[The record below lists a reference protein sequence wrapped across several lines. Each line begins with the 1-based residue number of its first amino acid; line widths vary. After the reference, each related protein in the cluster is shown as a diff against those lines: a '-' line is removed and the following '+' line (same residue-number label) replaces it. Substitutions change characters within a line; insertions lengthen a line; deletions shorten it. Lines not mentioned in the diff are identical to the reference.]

1 MAKSKDRTWIKQHL
15 NDRYVQMSQR
25 DGYRSRASYKLL
37 EILAKDV
44 LIKPGMLVVDL
55 GAAPGGW
62 SQVAAGLVTS
72 SGTVVALDMLPMDS
86 ISGVT
91 VLTGDFTDATV
102 FAQLL
107 NLVGER
113 KTDLVISDMAPNVT
127 GVRDVDQP
135 RSMYLVELAAELASN
150 ILLPGGSFIT
160 KVFQGQG
167 YDEFVRDLRRV
178 FNRVSVRKPD
188 ASRAKSREVYVVA
201 KSFIGRERIEDE

>member
-37 EILAKDV
+37 EILAKDA

-72 SGTVVALDMLPMDS
+72 SGSVVALDMLPMDS

-135 RSMYLVELAAELASN
+135 RSMYLVELAVELASN

>member
-37 EILAKDV
+37 EILAKDA

>member
-37 EILAKDV
+37 EILAKDA

-72 SGTVVALDMLPMDS
+72 SGSVVALDMLPMDS

-135 RSMYLVELAAELASN
+135 RSMYLVELAVELASN

-188 ASRAKSREVYVVA
+188 ASRAKCREVYVVA